1 MSFATERR
9 EFARKKFSVAAR
21 IQDPVGGEP
30 VVCLICDISETGAF
44 LRMAVADVPKRFT
57 LLLSNDG
64 RIKRDCK
71 VVWQRGI
78 DIGVEFR

>member
-9 EFARKKFSVAAR
+9 EFARKKLSYAAR

-30 VVCLICDISETGAF
+30 VVCLVCDISRTGAY

-64 RIKRDCK
+64 RIRRDCR
-71 VVWQRGI
+71 VAWQRGF
-78 DIGVEFR
+78 DIGVEFL

>member
-1 MSFATERR
+1 MKVAAERR
-9 EFARKKFSVAAR
+9 EFARKKFSFAAR

-30 VVCLICDISETGAF
+30 VVCLICDISGTGAY

-64 RIKRDCK
+64 RIRRQCR
-71 VVWQRGI
+71 VAWQRGI
-78 DIGVEFR
+78 NVGVEFI